1 MSTFIKAGYWQTL
14 GIPHKGYTSW
24 LDLDKFVID
33 HSVQGPIGPQ
43 GPQGA
48 QGVQGNPGTQGIQGD
63 PGPQGIQGDQGI
75 QGVTG
80 AQGAALTIHGSYPT
94 YADFLA
100 GAGGLPGDP
109 GDAWIILSDGSL
121 YVWNT
126 DTNIWD
132 NVGDLLGPQG
142 PQGDQGIQG
151 PQGVQGIPGPQGTQ
165 GDQGIQGPPGMAS
178 IVATSPLSGD
188 GTLLSPLVVD
198 LSSRVAVNPAIV
210 GATKTKLTYDSKG
223 LITSGADATTADI
236 ADSLNKRYV
245 TDANLTVIGNT
256 SGTNSGDNALNS
268 TSLHL
273 DQTIPQTISNGRPT
287 LSQGLLLGTIPTVGT
302 FVEGKIYYDN
312 VSKAPVAEIGTS
324 TSVQLGQQLYIRV
337 YNNTG
342 TLIPKGSACKI
353 QSSTAGRIETSL
365 AIATG
370 YSSVPF
376 TCIGGIV
383 TFTLANHGYTNT
395 VYARITASS
404 NSISLPLGY
413 YPIQS
418 VTTNNFSI
426 AIGSGIIPGTA
437 SVDLPQQVAGLASE
451 DIGVASYGNLLAKGI
466 LTGLIAN
473 TLDVGDIVYLS
484 GTTPGGY
491 IANTSTLVHNARS
504 NQIGYI
510 IQTGTVAGQLYVDIR
525 NENTNKS
532 LTDIESNVVLGNAIS
547 TGIYEFNGITLNGAD
562 PTHKVDIPA
571 IKGWITNNTYAF
583 ATLPWVINVTFA
595 GQTGVTLTNLATS
608 DFTYFLI
615 DKYNT
620 VYQQVTFPTP
630 EERRDNIFLGK
641 VVHPNRTTIL
651 TINNTVD
658 YDTSPMSALRDMF
671 SSIPLMNDGV
681 TASPNGAN
689 LTFNTTAGTL
699 IGMGINWSANQK
711 APNNVTISS
720 AIPRSFS
727 YRTQLGGSTGNVT
740 NINPTVYDLN
750 GVITNIPTA
759 GDGGT
764 NRTTNQRI
772 YMYATGIVN
781 VQYGQQYY
789 SSLANAIAGQQTET
803 FKKAPTLQ
811 GAAVLIGILAVRRT
825 STDLSVTTQAIFTPA
840 SMFGESV
847 GGVNGLST
855 TTLQQ
860 AYNNSVDP
868 EILTNSTLSAI
879 TFKRGSAA
887 DTDNVLEIQNGV
899 STITHAVDGN
909 GNMIFPKTAGI
920 GIKVDTTTPTFGWK
934 DLQGPLVPHVSGGIS
949 PTSTLVKGTGTHMR
963 AYAFTAGDVVDS
975 IIFHIPHDYV
985 PGTDVYLHTH
995 WQHAGTA
1002 ISGNFVMTWYTNYAK
1017 GYNQAGQIFPSEITI
1032 VQTVPTPNI
1041 ATIPQYAHNINEF
1054 QLSNSGGDATH
1065 LNSLLLEPD
1074 GIINVSL
1081 TTTTIPTITGV
1092 PGGSLNE
1099 PFIMMIDLHY
1109 QSTQLTTKNRIYPFY
1124 T

>member
-126 DTNIWD
+126 ATNIWD
-132 NVGDLLGPQG
+132 NVGDLLGPEG
-142 PQGDQGIQG
+142 PQGDQGVQG

-223 LITSGADATTADI
+223 LITSGVDATTADI

-268 TSLHL
+268 TSLQL
-273 DQTIPQTISNGRPT
+273 NQSTPQTIINDVPF
-287 LSQGLLLGTIPTVGT
+287 L
-302 FVEGKIYYDN
+302 F
-312 VSKAPVAEIGTS
+312 
-324 TSVQLGQQLYIRV
+324 
-337 YNNTG
+337 
-342 TLIPKGSACKI
+342 
-353 QSSTAGRIETSL
+353 AGRIIDQDHHLVDKLYADTVPSGGMKSQFFTTTPSDVAGMYKAQTIYPTNIAQTITVSALDGETV
-365 AIATG
+365 IASFIEDVHTG
-370 YSSVPF
+370 YRVLDGSRFFHV
-376 TCIGGIV
+376 IGKTNSTSKI
-383 TFTLANHGYTNT
+383 TQLKGY
-395 VYARITASS
+395 
-404 NSISLPLGY
+404 
-413 YPIQS
+413 
-418 VTTNNFSI
+418 
-426 AIGSGIIPGTA
+426 
-437 SVDLPQQVAGLASE
+437 
-451 DIGVASYGNLLAKGI
+451 
-466 LTGLIAN
+466 
-473 TLDVGDIVYLS
+473 
-484 GTTPGGY
+484 
-491 IANTSTLVHNARS
+491 
-504 NQIGYI
+504 
-510 IQTGTVAGQLYVDIR
+510 
-525 NENTNKS
+525 
-532 LTDIESNVVLGNAIS
+532 
-547 TGIYEFNGITLNGAD
+547 
-562 PTHKVDIPA
+562 
-571 IKGWITNNTYAF
+571 
-583 ATLPWVINVTFA
+583 
-595 GQTGVTLTNLATS
+595 
-608 DFTYFLI
+608 
-615 DKYNT
+615 
-620 VYQQVTFPTP
+620 VYQC
-630 EERRDNIFLGK
+630 D
-641 VVHPNRTTIL
+641 
-651 TINNTVD
+651 
-658 YDTSPMSALRDMF
+658 
-671 SSIPLMNDGV
+671 
-681 TASPNGAN
+681 
-689 LTFNTTAGTL
+689 
-699 IGMGINWSANQK
+699 
-711 APNNVTISS
+711 
-720 AIPRSFS
+720 
-727 YRTQLGGSTGNVT
+727 
-740 NINPTVYDLN
+740 
-750 GVITNIPTA
+750 
-759 GDGGT
+759 
-764 NRTTNQRI
+764 
-772 YMYATGIVN
+772 
-781 VQYGQQYY
+781 
-789 SSLANAIAGQQTET
+789 
-803 FKKAPTLQ
+803 
-811 GAAVLIGILAVRRT
+811 
-825 STDLSVTTQAIFTPA
+825 
-840 SMFGESV
+840 
-847 GGVNGLST
+847 VNGLNPVLLRTSNLSAALTLSDAEYIMST
-855 TTLQQ
+855 WGG
-860 AYNNSVDP
+860 SVDVYP
-868 EILTNSTLSAI
+868 TIRTKFVITVVKTGTGSNPLVTITVDNDTFSRLDVPSPTGSTDISGLVPYTGAVNNVDLGTHTLSTGGLI
-879 TFKRGSAA
+879 
-887 DTDNVLEIQNGV
+887 L
-899 STITHAVDGN
+899 
-909 GNMIFPKTAGI
+909 PKTAGV
-920 GIKVDTTTPTFGWK
+920 GIKVDQTSPTFGWK
-934 DLQGPLVPHVSGGIS
+934 DIQGPIVPHVSGGIS
-949 PTSTLVKGTGTHMR
+949 PISTLIKGTGTHMR

-1081 TTTTIPTITGV
+1081 TTTTIPTITGS

-1099 PFIMMIDLHY
+1099 PFIMIIDLHY